1 MFDKLRKSIVDAVQ
15 EGFDQGVALA
25 EVTADGPAA
34 KAGLQTGDVVTSVD
48 GVNTTTADGLI
59 AAIRFHAP
67 GSTVTITY
75 ERDGQAGEVKVTLGT
90 AG

>member
-1 MFDKLRKSIVDAVQ
+1 M
-15 EGFDQGVALA
+15 LA

-34 KAGLQTGDVVTSVD
+34 KAGLRTGDVVTAVD

-67 GSTVTITY
+67 GTTVSVAY
-75 ERDGQAGEVKVTLGT
+75 LRDDQPGKAQVTLGS
-90 AG
+90 A